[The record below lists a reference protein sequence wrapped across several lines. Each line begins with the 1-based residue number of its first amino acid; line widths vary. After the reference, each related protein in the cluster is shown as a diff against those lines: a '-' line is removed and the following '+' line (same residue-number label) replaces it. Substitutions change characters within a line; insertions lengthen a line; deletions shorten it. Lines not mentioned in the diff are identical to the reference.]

1 MVELSTYSRGR
12 LSLPLK
18 LVKELNIS
26 EGDAF
31 IIEEKDRK
39 IIYSKINK
47 TDLKKLAKE
56 LTK

>member
-18 LVKELNIS
+18 LAKKLNIS

-31 IIEEKDRK
+31 IIEEKDNK
-39 IIYSKINK
+39 IIFTKIDK
-47 TDLKKLAKE
+47 EKLKNLK
-56 LTK
+56 

>member
-31 IIEEKDRK
+31 IIEEKDNK
-39 IIYSKINK
+39 IIFTKIDKNK
-47 TDLKKLAKE
+47 LKNLK
-56 LTK
+56 